1 MMWLNMFSF
10 LFFFNGFS
18 GICLAAPLIC
28 FNVLKFSTFDCKNI
42 TGLMRKLSSCMV
54 FDIDFTFGTM
64 YYSFIGLICI
74 FGFRRMWFF

>member
-1 MMWLNMFSF
+1 LFSLITTVSFCFYDMVKYVFFSF

-42 TGLMRKLSSCMV
+42 MGSMRKLSSCMV

-64 YYSFIGLICI
+64 Y
-74 FGFRRMWFF
+74 